1 TKFPNAK
8 LKSVGAFVFLRFF
21 NPAVVAPD
29 SVNLCRKI
37 ENKNTKRTLVL
48 VTRIIQHVAN
58 NNLFS
63 ANEPFLI
70 EMNEFIKKNID
81 DVNKFLQEISQ
92 TKDANSESPM
102 TEKSTSR
109 VLRDSDRKAL
119 HKILYDCQERM
130 SKDLQT
136 RRIKSIVPGLST
148 DPEKIQNKKKLWD
161 KLSTLLAQLGT
172 PPETP
177 KKESSLYA
185 YNHLANNHL
194 FTEFMKRHSKR
205 NVEAISSR
213 KLFYE
218 GGMSKGQRPVFYYIA
233 NRLEAEATDIE
244 LLFYYIASVNTESK
258 IGRPFDIL
266 FDLTQFG
273 LANEIQAQWVQQFI
287 QILPLDVVENLH
299 TLKQEL
305 FSGTSCQFNDVY
317 HISEIEDI
325 SNPIQRSYDSEFM
338 VKPDRGRP
346 SLTFVSV
353 RKEQIMQALKVSK

>member
-1 TKFPNAK
+1 MDLLDINLRYVEAVSTKFPNAK

-244 LLFYYIASVNTESK
+244 LLFYYMFRITESK

-273 LANEIQAQWVQQFI
+273 LANEIQAQW
-287 QILPLDVVENLH
+287 LH
-299 TLKQEL
+299 E
-305 FSGTSCQFNDVY
+305 Y
-317 HISEIEDI
+317 IAHSEIRLPETTNI